1 MLGLSRPDGTGP
13 VTLRGEVMTGKKPG
27 ASGRVVRICSGEP
40 AVSDPTRL
48 GRYEVLTKLAT
59 GGMAELFLAYFT
71 GPGGFRKFVA
81 LKRILPA
88 YRAEDEFVAMF
99 LDEARI
105 SAALSH
111 TNIAQVFELSEAGK
125 DFYIA
130 MEFIEG
136 QDLGRINRAARK
148 AGGVL
153 PVGFASALMRDVCSA
168 LHYAHSFTSPS
179 GRPLPVVHR
188 DLSLRNVMIT
198 YSGHT
203 KVIDFGI
210 AKARGSLSST
220 AGGQVKGSAGYM
232 SPEQVRGEELDGS
245 SDLFAAGAVLYELL
259 TGRRVF
265 TGQDPTAAMYKVLHE
280 TPPPPHSLNPEVPM
294 ALSEVVMRSLEK
306 ERGRRFVTGREM
318 AKAIES
324 AAPTLDEDARGLWM
338 EMTFTDSMAR
348 TRAMLSVAEE
358 QDEQRIRAAAA
369 ALHEGADQ
377 PSPGSASHVS
387 LSAISAPTATV
398 APLPP
403 PQSGKLASPPRRT
416 ATILV
421 VDDSRV
427 GRMAVEGVLKAEG
440 HRVLDAESAKE
451 ALEVLE
457 QMRPDL
463 LVLDVR
469 MPEMDGFE
477 LCAKVRAQPELRR
490 IPIIFVS
497 AACSIEERSKGLQA
511 GADDFLRKPF
521 EPDELVE
528 RVNLYLYRSA
538 SMRAR

>member
-1 MLGLSRPDGTGP
+1 MP
-13 VTLRGEVMTGKKPG
+13 
-27 ASGRVVRICSGEP
+27 
-40 AVSDPTRL
+40 SDLPEKL
-48 GRYEVLTKLAT
+48 GRYEVLTRLAT

-88 YRAEDEFVAMF
+88 YRQEDEFVAMF

-111 TNIAQVFELSEAGK
+111 ANIAQVFELSEANT
-125 DFYIA
+125 DFFIA

-148 AGGVL
+148 LGGVL
-153 PVGFASALMRDVCSA
+153 PVPFAAAVMRDVCAA
-168 LHYAHSFTSPS
+168 LHYAHSFTSPA

-188 DLSLRNVMIT
+188 DLSLRNVMLT
-198 YSGHT
+198 YAGHT

-210 AKARGSLSST
+210 AKAKGSLAST
-220 AGGQVKGSAGYM
+220 QGGQVKGSAGYM
-232 SPEQVRGEELDGS
+232 SPEQVRGEDLDGS

-259 TGRRVF
+259 TGVRVF

-280 TPPPPHSLNPEVPM
+280 APPPPRALNPEVPE
-294 ALSEVVMRSLEK
+294 ALSALTMKALEK
-306 ERGRRFVTGREM
+306 ERGKRFATGREM

-324 AAPTLDEDARGLWM
+324 ALPLMDEEQRAVWM
-338 EMTFTDSMAR
+338 EATFADSIAR
-348 TRAMLSVAEE
+348 IRAMLSVAEE
-358 QDEQRIRAAAA
+358 QDEARIRSAAE
-369 ALHEGADQ
+369 ALREGADQ

-387 LSAISAPTATV
+387 LAAIASPTRTV
-398 APLPP
+398 APPA
-403 PQSGKLASPPRRT
+403 QVDAGKAAAAAPRT

-440 HRVLDAESAKE
+440 HRVLDAESGAE

-469 MPEMDGFE
+469 MPGMDGFQ
-477 LCAKVRAQPELRR
+477 LCSQIRARPELRK

-521 EPDELVE
+521 EPAELVD
-528 RVNLYLYRSA
+528 RVRLYLH
-538 SMRAR
+538 RALSLKG

>member
-1 MLGLSRPDGTGP
+1 MPEP
-13 VTLRGEVMTGKKPG
+13 
-27 ASGRVVRICSGEP
+27 RVK
-40 AVSDPTRL
+40 L

-59 GGMAELFLAYFT
+59 GGMAELYLAYFS

-81 LKRILPA
+81 LKRILPE
-88 YRAEDEFVAMF
+88 YRQEDEFVAMF

-111 TNIAQVFELSEAGK
+111 ANIAQVFELGEAGK

-148 AGGVL
+148 QGGVL
-153 PVGFASALMRDVCSA
+153 PVPFAAGVVRDVCGA
-168 LHYAHSFTSPS
+168 LHYAHSFTSPA

-188 DLSLRNVMIT
+188 DLSLRNVMMT
-198 YSGHT
+198 YAGHT

-210 AKARGSLSST
+210 AKAKGSLAMT
-220 AGGQVKGSAGYM
+220 QGGQVKGSAGYM
-232 SPEQVRGEELDGS
+232 SPEQIRGEELDGS

-265 TGQDPTAAMYKVLHE
+265 TGQDPTATMYKVLNE
-280 TPPPPHSLNPEVPM
+280 TPPPPSALNPEVPKG
-294 ALSEVVMRSLEK
+294 LSDVVMRAIEK
-306 ERGRRFVTGREM
+306 QRDRRFADGREM
-318 AKAIES
+318 AKAIEAS
-324 AAPTLDEDARGLWM
+324 TQLYDEQQRAVWM
-338 EMTFTDSMAR
+338 ESSFTDSIAR
-348 TRAMLSVAEE
+348 TRQMISVAEE
-358 QDEQRIRAAAA
+358 QDDARIIEAAD
-369 ALHEGADQ
+369 ALKEGADQ

-387 LSAISAPTATV
+387 LSAINPTQTV
-398 APLPP
+398 APQQGTAAGAP
-403 PQSGKLASPPRRT
+403 AFARAAPRN

-440 HRVLDAESAKE
+440 HRVIEAESGPE

-469 MPEMDGFE
+469 MPGMDGFE
-477 LCAKVRAQPELRR
+477 LCAKIRAKPDLRR

-521 EPDELVE
+521 EPHELVE
-528 RVNLYLYRSA
+528 RVRLYLQ
-538 SMRAR
+538 RAQVLQTSVA

>member
-1 MLGLSRPDGTGP
+1 MSELTQ
-13 VTLRGEVMTGKKPG
+13 
-27 ASGRVVRICSGEP
+27 
-40 AVSDPTRL
+40 L
-48 GRYEVLTKLAT
+48 GRYQVLTQLAV
-59 GGMAELFLAYFT
+59 GGMAELYLAYFT

-88 YRAEDEFVAMF
+88 YRSDDEFVAMF

-111 TNIAQVFELSEAGK
+111 ANIAQVFELGEANR

-153 PVGFASALMRDVCSA
+153 PVGLAAAVVRDVCGA
-168 LHYAHSFTSPS
+168 LHYAHGFTSPS

-188 DLSLRNVMIT
+188 DLSMRNVMMT
-198 YSGHT
+198 YAGHT

-210 AKARGSLSST
+210 AKAKGSLAST
-220 AGGQVKGSAGYM
+220 QGGQVKGSAGYM
-232 SPEQVRGEELDGS
+232 SPEQIRDEDLDGQ

-265 TGQDPTAAMYKVLHE
+265 TGQDPTATMYKVLNE
-280 TPPPPHSLNPEVPM
+280 TPPPPHALNPEVPQ
-294 ALSEVVMRSLEK
+294 ALSEVTLKALEK
-306 ERGRRFVTGREM
+306 QRDRRFASGREM
-318 AKAIES
+318 AKAIEG
-324 AAPTLDEDARGLWM
+324 AAELFDEQQRAMWM
-338 EMTFTDSMAR
+338 ESTFGDSIAR
-348 TRAMLSVAEE
+348 TRAMLSLAEE
-358 QDEQRIRAAAA
+358 HDEGRIKLAAA
-369 ALHEGADQ
+369 ALKEGADQ

-387 LSAISAPTATV
+387 LSAISPTKTV
-398 APLPP
+398 APPGAGPAPP
-403 PQSGKLASPPRRT
+403 KPSAPKPAPRN
-416 ATILV
+416 ATILI

-427 GRMAVEGVLKAEG
+427 GRMAVDGVLKAEG
-440 HRVLDAESAKE
+440 HRVIEAESGKE

-457 QMRPDL
+457 QLKPDL
-463 LVLDVR
+463 IVLDVR
-469 MPEMDGFE
+469 MPGMDGFE
-477 LCAKVRAQPELRR
+477 LCAHIRGLPELRR

-497 AACSIEERSKGLQA
+497 AACSIEERSKGLQV

-521 EPDELVE
+521 EPHELAE
-528 RVNLYLYRSA
+528 RVKLYLV
-538 SMRAR
+538 RAARA